1 MNEEMKNLKAWEL
14 LDEALFVSSHIKAKD
29 RDKGETD
36 WENVYPISLEETDRM
51 EELVNE
57 AKKVAEDPADEDLF
71 RRVNELEN
79 IIDYS
84 RTKHRTWKWA
94 IIGGAILAAA
104 FFWWCTS
111 DNEEDVVKAKST
123 VAQVEAWTESDT
135 TLTYEKVPDGS
146 LAYYDARYNS
156 AAYYKLYYLAKHKS
170 ETESGIK
177 NAEYYKQKAD
187 TASTDKAKKAYLKN
201 AESSIKNSDE
211 AKENYKRIE
220 KMGYKDLK
228 KEALKETKKSLGY
241 KNDARNSTLRW
252 TIFLCILIPLYII
265 SGYSYG
271 YVISAHR
278 RRHGILDTIQRWGFA
293 IGGFF
298 FGTGFAMS
306 LLPDYEVVTTYSSGR
321 EERHTEMNPGNI
333 LMIGLKIGLMIVGA
347 FIFSFICVLIMT
359 IQTISGLK
367 DNFNWQPLINK
378 TKEQVHKFNKK

>member
-1 MNEEMKNLKAWEL
+1 MSEEMKNLKAWKL
-14 LDEALFVSSHIKAKD
+14 LDEALFVSSHVKAKD

-36 WENVYPISLEETDRM
+36 WKNVYPISLEETDRM

-57 AKKVAEDPADEDLF
+57 AREVVEDPHDEDFF
-71 RRVNELEN
+71 RRVNELED

-111 DNEEDVVKAKST
+111 DNEEDVAKAQNT
-123 VAQVEAWTESDT
+123 VTQVEAWTESDT
-135 TLTYEKVPDGS
+135 TLTYEKVPEGS
-146 LAYYDARYNS
+146 YSYYEARYYS
-156 AAYYKLYYLAKHKS
+156 AAYYKLYNLASHKDAI
-170 ETESGIK
+170 ESGIK

-187 TASTDKAKKAYLKN
+187 TASTDKAKKSYLKN
-201 AESSIKNSDE
+201 AESCTKNAEE
-211 AKENYKRIE
+211 AKEEYKRIE

-228 KEALKETKKSLGY
+228 KEALKEAKKTLGY
-241 KNDARNSTLRW
+241 KNDARNSTMRW

-278 RRHGILDTIQRWGFA
+278 RRHGFLDTIQRWGFA

-306 LLPDYEVVTTYSSGR
+306 LLPDYEVITTYSSGR
-321 EERHTEMNPGNI
+321 KERTTEMNPANI
-333 LMIGLKIGLMIVGA
+333 LMIGLKIGLMIAGA

-378 TKEQVHKFNKK
+378 TKEQVHKISGK